1 MQTHAKDLNRNLFIV
16 NLDPA
21 ADAFSYECAIDIR
34 ELITLEDAMEE
45 MSLGPNGGL
54 IFCIE

>member
-1 MQTHAKDLNRNLFIV
+1 MQDHANDLNRNLFIV

-21 ADAFSYECAIDIR
+21 ADEFHYKCSIDIR
-34 ELITLEDAMEE
+34 DLITLEDAMEE